1 MKISL
6 SKAVAIV
13 LVGLAFSSHPV
24 VLAQN
29 VIPLSLNDA
38 IELAV
43 KSNRQLQ
50 ASRQGTVA
58 ASSAIGQAQA
68 AFFPRLDLIEGF
80 TYSDKPTLVFSS
92 LLDQANFTQKNF
104 AIGSLN
110 EPTPLTNLS
119 SQIRLEQPL
128 YAGGELS
135 ARLGQAKAAAEA
147 SDELT
152 KRTEQQIVVG
162 TIEAYYLALLAEG
175 NLGVVEKALESA
187 RAQLERTRD
196 LYEKG
201 LAVRADYL
209 RTQVLMGSLER
220 ERLEAENGVTISH
233 SALRHVLGVD
243 ENRFELTDRVAEDS
257 AALEDLSL
265 LKARAREQRP
275 DLKAAVKNIEKSQES
290 IRAARAGYFP
300 SLGLV
305 TQYESNTGNFN
316 SSGEN
321 FAVFLTAKWNLFNGL
336 ATQEKVA
343 QEQALQQQARLL
355 HEDLLQVAAL
365 EVEKAYLGLITS
377 RKQVAVA
384 RENVTQAQEALRIM
398 SDRYTAGLARIT
410 DVLDDET
417 ALKKAEQDLLLAQVN
432 SQIFRARLKLATGE
446 RP

>member
-1 MKISL
+1 MKLIL
-6 SKAVAIV
+6 SPAIAIV
-13 LVGLAFSSHPV
+13 LACLAFSSRSD

-29 VIPLSLNDA
+29 ATPLSLSDA

-43 KSNRQLQ
+43 KSNRQLK

-58 ASSAIGQAQA
+58 AASVIGQARA

-80 TYSDKPTLVFSS
+80 TYTDKPTLVFSS
-92 LLDQANFTQKNF
+92 LLDQANFKQSNF

-128 YAGGELS
+128 YTGGELS

-152 KRTEQQIVVG
+152 KRTEQQTVLG
-162 TIEAYYLALLAEG
+162 TIEAYYQVLLAES
-175 NLGVVEKALESA
+175 NLKVVAKALESA
-187 RAQLERTRD
+187 RAQSERSRD
-196 LYEKG
+196 LYERG

-220 ERLEAENGVTISH
+220 ERIEAENGVTLSY
-233 SALRHVLGVD
+233 SGLRHVLGVA
-243 ENRFELTDRVAEDS
+243 ETRFELTDRVNEDT
-257 AALEDLSL
+257 AALEDLSA
-265 LKARAREQRP
+265 LKARAKQQRP
-275 DLKAAVKNIEKSQES
+275 DLKAAVKDIEGSQQG

-321 FAVFLTAKWNLFNGL
+321 FAVFVTAKWNLFSGL

-343 QEQALQQQARLL
+343 QEQALQQRSRLL
-355 HEDLLQVAAL
+355 HEDLLQVADL
-365 EVEKAYLGLITS
+365 EVERAYLGLVTS

-384 RENVTQAQEALRIM
+384 RENVTQAQEALRMM
-398 SDRYTAGLARIT
+398 SDRYSAGLARIT

-432 SQIFRARLKLATGE
+432 SQVFRARLKLATGE

>member
-1 MKISL
+1 MKVVS
-6 SKAVAIV
+6 SRVA
-13 LVGLAFSSHPV
+13 ATV
-24 VLAQN
+24 VLFLFFLSCPSASAQN
-29 VIPLSLNDA
+29 VTPLRLSDA

-43 KSNRQLQ
+43 KSNRQLG
-50 ASRQGTVA
+50 ASRQGTAA
-58 ASSAIGQAQA
+58 ASSAIGEARA
-68 AFFPRLDLIEGF
+68 AFFPRLDLVEGF
-80 TYSDKPTLVFSS
+80 TYTDKPTLVFSS
-92 LLDQANFTQKNF
+92 LLDQANFKQKNF

-128 YAGGELS
+128 YTGGQLS
-135 ARLGQAKAAAEA
+135 ARLGQAKAAAQA

-162 TIEAYYLALLAEG
+162 TIEAYYTALLAEG
-175 NLGVVEKALESA
+175 NLRVVEKALESA

-196 LYEKG
+196 LYERG

-220 ERLEAENGVTISH
+220 ERIEAENGVTISH
-233 SALRHVLGVD
+233 SGLGHVLGMD
-243 ENRFELTDRVAEDS
+243 ESRFELTDRVNEDS

-265 LKARAREQRP
+265 LKARAKEQRP
-275 DLKAAVKNIEKSQES
+275 DLKAAVKDIEKSQES

-305 TQYESNTGNFN
+305 TQYESNTRNFN
-316 SSGEN
+316 SSGES
-321 FAVFLTAKWNLFNGL
+321 FAVFVTAKWNLFNGL

-343 QEQALQQQARLL
+343 QEQALHEQARLL
-355 HEDLLQVAAL
+355 HEDLLRAAAL

-377 RKQVAVA
+377 RKQVVVA
-384 RENVTQAQEALRIM
+384 RENVAEAQEALRM
-398 SDRYTAGLARIT
+398 MADRYAAGLVRNV

-417 ALKKAEQDLLLAQVN
+417 ALKKAEQDLLSAQVN

>member
-1 MKISL
+1 MKDIL
-6 SKAVAIV
+6 SKAVTIV
-13 LVGLAFSSHPV
+13 LVCLAFPSRPV

-29 VIPLSLNDA
+29 VTPLSLSDA
-38 IELAV
+38 IQLAV
-43 KSNRQLQ
+43 KSNRQLE
-50 ASRQGTVA
+50 ASRQGTA
-58 ASSAIGQAQA
+58 AVSSAIGQARA

-80 TYSDKPTLVFSS
+80 TYSDKPTLVFSN
-92 LLDQANFTQKNF
+92 LLDQSNFRQQNF
-104 AIGSLN
+104 AISSLN

-128 YAGGELS
+128 YAGGQLS

-147 SDELT
+147 SVELT

-162 TIEAYYLALLAEG
+162 TIEAYYFALLAES
-175 NLGVVEKALESA
+175 NLKVVEKALESA

-196 LYEKG
+196 LFERG

-220 ERLEAENGVTISH
+220 ERIEAENGVIISH

-243 ENRFELTDRVAEDS
+243 ESRFELTDRVNEDS

-265 LKARAREQRP
+265 LKARAKEQRP
-275 DLKAAVKNIEKSQES
+275 DLKAAVKDIEKSQQS

-305 TQYESNTGNFN
+305 TQYESNTRNFN
-316 SSGEN
+316 SSGES
-321 FAVFLTAKWNLFNGL
+321 FAVFVTAKWNLFNGL
-336 ATQEKVA
+336 ATQEKVV
-343 QEQALQQQARLL
+343 QEQALREQARLL

-365 EVEKAYLGLITS
+365 EVEKAYLGLLTS
-377 RKQVAVA
+377 RKQVSVA
-384 RENVTQAQEALRIM
+384 RENVAQAQEALRMM
-398 SDRYTAGLARIT
+398 SDRYMAGLARNA
-410 DVLDDET
+410 DVLDNET
-417 ALKKAEQDLLLAQVN
+417 VLKRAEQDLLLAQVN

>member
-1 MKISL
+1 MKLILLPAS
-6 SKAVAIV
+6 VIV
-13 LVGLAFSSHPV
+13 LLCLTIPLPSE
-24 VLAQN
+24 VLAQKAT
-29 VIPLSLNDA
+29 PLSLSDA

-43 KSNRQLQ
+43 KSNRQLN
-50 ASRQGTVA
+50 ASRQGTAAA
-58 ASSAIGQAQA
+58 ASAVGEARA
-68 AFFPRLDLIEGF
+68 GFFPRLDLIEGF
-80 TYSDKPTLVFSS
+80 TYTDRPTLVFSS
-92 LLDQANFTQKNF
+92 LLDQANFKQSNF
-104 AIGSLN
+104 AVGSLN

-128 YAGGELS
+128 YTGGQLS

-152 KRTEQQIVVG
+152 KRTEQQTVLG
-162 TIEAYYLALLAEG
+162 TIEAYYQALLAEG
-175 NLGVVEKALESA
+175 NLKVVEKALESA
-187 RAQLERTRD
+187 RAQLKRSRD
-196 LYEKG
+196 LYERG

-209 RTQVLMGSLER
+209 RTQVLLGSFER
-220 ERLEAENGVTISH
+220 ERIAAENSVTLSY
-233 SALRHVLGVD
+233 SGLRRVLGVG
-243 ENRFELTDRVAEDS
+243 ESRFELTDRVNEDT
-257 AALEDLSL
+257 AALEDLSV
-265 LKARAREQRP
+265 LKARAKEQRP
-275 DLKAAVKNIEKSQES
+275 DLKAAVKEIERSQQG

-305 TQYESNTGNFN
+305 TQYESNTGNFS

-321 FAVFLTAKWNLFNGL
+321 FAVFVTAKWNLFNGL

-343 QEQALQQQARLL
+343 EQQALQQRSRLL
-355 HEDLLQVAAL
+355 HEDLLQVAEL
-365 EVEKAYLGLITS
+365 EVERAYLGLVTS

-384 RENVTQAQEALRIM
+384 RENVTQAQEALRMI